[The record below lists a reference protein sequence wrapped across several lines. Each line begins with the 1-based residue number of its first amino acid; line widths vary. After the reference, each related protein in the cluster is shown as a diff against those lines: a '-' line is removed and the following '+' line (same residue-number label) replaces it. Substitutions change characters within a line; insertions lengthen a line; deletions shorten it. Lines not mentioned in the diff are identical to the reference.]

1 MADFVLDFRPT
12 PHRCL
17 EKAASALKFHAAAR
31 SFVFETADFGLVL
44 TFAGADALWQPHRTE
59 DGSLFA
65 VVGFV
70 ALEESEWKKAEL
82 ERGFGGL
89 AGKAVAVR
97 YREQGMCGLESV
109 PGNAAI
115 LVYDHPLRRLVLV
128 TDIAGALPVFRC
140 ESNGAQ
146 LIGSHPDV
154 LALQAGCERDLDE
167 VSLAEF
173 VLASTVT
180 PPFTFYRAMRAVP
193 QATRVSFDFI
203 RGTQASSCY
212 WELAFR
218 GDRTTGEDAL
228 AHDLAQALRSAI
240 QRRSLPRLGKV
251 AIALSGGL
259 DSRLLAACLSERAD
273 AFAFTCFDQP
283 NPELRTAEAL
293 AASLNLPFQALR
305 RSDDYYAENAE
316 AGVRISGGMGTF
328 ANNHFHGVMATLHK
342 AGMEV
347 MLTGCYCDYLF
358 KGLALN
364 RKVHWL
370 TGKEVLGDFSTQFY
384 FECWVPRTELAEAA
398 RRRWEQRWPASARNN
413 TSDEAIFQLE
423 ASRTFPLCYEGD
435 NQQRVVP
442 QRLTGWFPPVV
453 DHGVLN
459 VYRRIPWGMKL
470 NRSIFLKAAQLLLRD
485 SPAAKIA
492 DANTGSRLTAGPL
505 EELLSYSWK
514 RLKGKWR
521 RLTHSVATEGSWPNW
536 SAYVR
541 RSQKLDELWKR
552 PHALSDEFMR
562 RLMGWEKVP
571 IGASG
576 FKESEVFLFVA
587 LLNTKVWLE
596 QRTAP

>member
-1 MADFVLDFRPT
+1 MADFILDFRPAQL
-12 PHRCL
+12 RGL
-17 EKAASALKFHAAAR
+17 EKSASALRFHPTAK
-31 SFVFETADFGLVL
+31 SFVFETEGFGLVL
-44 TFAGADALWQPHRTE
+44 TFAGSDSLWKPHQAE
-59 DGSLFA
+59 DGSFFA
-65 VVGFV
+65 VVGLV
-70 ALEESEWKKAEL
+70 ALEEAEWKSAEVHP
-82 ERGFGGL
+82 GNGGL
-89 AGKAVAVR
+89 AGKALESR
-97 YREQGMCGLESV
+97 YRDQGPRGLESV
-109 PGNAAI
+109 PGNAVI
-115 LVYDHPLRRLVLV
+115 LAYDHPARRLFLV

-140 ESNGAQ
+140 ENVGGH

-154 LALQAGCERDLDE
+154 LAVQAGCERELDQ

-180 PPFTFYRAMRAVP
+180 PPFTFYRGMRAVP
-193 QATRVSFDFI
+193 QATRIAFDLH

-212 WELAFR
+212 WELSFC
-218 GDRTTGEDAL
+218 GDRKTGEDAL
-228 AHDLAQALRSAI
+228 AQDLAGALRSAI

-259 DSRLLAACLSERAD
+259 DSRLLAACLAERAD

-293 AASLNLPFQALR
+293 AASLGLPFQALR
-305 RSDDYYAENAE
+305 RSDDYYGENAE

-328 ANNHFHGVMATLHK
+328 ANNHFHGVMDTLRQ

-364 RKVHWL
+364 RKSHWL
-370 TGKEVLGDFSTQFY
+370 TGREVLGDFSTQFY
-384 FECWVPRTELAEAA
+384 FESWLPRTELAEAV
-398 RRRWEQRWPASARNN
+398 RERWEARWPTSVRNQVTN
-413 TSDEAIFQLE
+413 EAVFRLE

-435 NQQRVVP
+435 NQQRLVP

-453 DHGVLN
+453 DHGVLD
-459 VYRRIPWGMKL
+459 VYRRIPWSMKL

-485 SPAAKIA
+485 SPASRIA
-492 DANTGSRLTAGPL
+492 DANTGARLSAGPM

-521 RLTHSVATEGSWPNW
+521 RLTNSVATEGSWPNW

-552 PHALSDEFMR
+552 PHVASSEFMS
-562 RLMGWEKVP
+562 RLMGWKDIP
-571 IGASG
+571 QGACG

-587 LLNTKVWLE
+587 LLSTKIWLE